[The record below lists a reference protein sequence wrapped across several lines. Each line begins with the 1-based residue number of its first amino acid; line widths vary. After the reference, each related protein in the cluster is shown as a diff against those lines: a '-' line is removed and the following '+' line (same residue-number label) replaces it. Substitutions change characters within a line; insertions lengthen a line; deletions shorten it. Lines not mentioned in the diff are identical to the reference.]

1 MDPSEDISSSVSCV
15 VATSLELVTV
25 TPSALIDVVNTVV
38 ETRRLNKPIFLD
50 ILYTIL
56 FIKNQ

>member
-38 ETRRLNKPIFLD
+38 ETRRLNKPIFFD
-50 ILYTIL
+50 I
-56 FIKNQ
+56 